1 MEQEL
6 LFGEA
11 SPKILLLLH
20 ARVKGSDLF
29 GCSGKPTRTSV
40 HVSTRWLRIWVQGH
54 RCLADVALIAPA
66 QRMNRSSCGILFEIL
81 LPFH

>member
-29 GCSGKPTRTSV
+29 GCKRQTDENLGSRLDTV
-40 HVSTRWLRIWVQGH
+40 AEDLVQGH

-66 QRMNRSSCGILFEIL
+66 QRMNRSSCGILFEVL